1 MFPIHFNPNDQTM
14 KRRDALRSLALITGG
29 LVLVP
34 ACDFSKDDIL
44 SAYKNLNV
52 TTSQQKLLAQIAD
65 TIIPAGYIKGASD
78 LAVQDFILVMV
89 NDCVDSEGQ
98 KSFSDGLSAFDAFSK
113 KSGGKVF
120 DKLEVPQREQ
130 VLKTVLASEGE
141 EDKTI
146 RAFLNTTKRF
156 TIQGFMMSE
165 YIMTNVKPYS
175 LIPGDYNGE
184 VLIADLKSEKIN
196 G

>member
-1 MFPIHFNPNDQTM
+1 M
-14 KRRDALRSLALITGG
+14 KRRDALRNLALITGG

-34 ACDFSKDDIL
+34 SCDFGKEDIL
-44 SAYKNLNV
+44 TAYQNLQV
-52 TTSQQKLLAQIAD
+52 TPSQQILLAQIAD

-89 NDCVDSEGQ
+89 NDCVDKEGQ
-98 KSFSDGLSAFDAFSK
+98 EAFTKGLSNFDSFSK
-113 KSGGKVF
+113 KTGGKTF

-130 VLKTVLASEGE
+130 VLKTGLTSEGDGE
-141 EDKTI
+141 NDI
-146 RAFLNTTKRF
+146 RQFLNTTKRF

-165 YIMTNVKPYS
+165 YMMSDVKPYS
-175 LIPGDYNGE
+175 LIPEKYNGE
-184 VLIADLKSEKIN
+184 VLIADLKTEKIN